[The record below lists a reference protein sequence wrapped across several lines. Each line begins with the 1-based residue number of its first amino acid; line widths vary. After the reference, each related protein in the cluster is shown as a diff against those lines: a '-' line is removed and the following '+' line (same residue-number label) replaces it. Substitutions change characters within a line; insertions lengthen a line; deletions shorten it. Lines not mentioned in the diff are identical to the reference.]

1 MTLVVAIQGVATIGF
16 GLAPTFWLGV
26 PLLAAVGA
34 GSLCSVAVLNTA
46 VQTASPPELRG
57 RVLALWILS
66 YTASYPAGAL
76 LEGALADRIGPG
88 AAVALAGL
96 VVVAAAALLALRP
109 DLARSLDSGPEIV
122 VVDPVPATT

>member
-1 MTLVVAIQGVATIGF
+1 MAVVVLVQGGATIGF
-16 GLAPTFWLGV
+16 GLAPSFWLGV
-26 PLLAAVGA
+26 PMLALVGA

-66 YTASYPAGAL
+66 YTVSYPAGSL

-96 VVVAAAALLALRP
+96 LIASTGAVLLLRP
-109 DLARSLDSGPEIV
+109 VLSGSLDSGPEVV
-122 VVDPVPATT
+122 VVDPVPATG